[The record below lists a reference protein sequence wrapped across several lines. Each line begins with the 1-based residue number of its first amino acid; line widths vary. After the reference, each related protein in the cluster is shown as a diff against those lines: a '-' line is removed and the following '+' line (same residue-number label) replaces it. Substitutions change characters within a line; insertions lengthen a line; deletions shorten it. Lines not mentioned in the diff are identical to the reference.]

1 MSERATLRLQIV
13 TYLLDALDICADS
26 KTMLSDTLRYNT
38 ASKLLNM
45 RRIQIDTLVDEG
57 RIYLAEG
64 EQIMRLQ
71 FWTNLR
77 RKDGLGTPETLA
89 EWRESFSSDI
99 FDRFVEAEFIAP
111 GEAET
116 AAALD
121 EIEVKP
127 RPKGNSGIK
136 PSDYPEFDGRRD
148 GWFVWRLE
156 YEATAEMAGMKD
168 VLNVVD
174 STDHLKKRL
183 DDHQYDD
190 AVTYQFSMLK
200 KKTSK
205 GTALAKVKK
214 YDATRDG
221 ALAWLDLKEYYNQ
234 EGDKKTYGAEC
245 LKNLVTLT
253 LEHANRGGMD
263 DYINRFELIIDQLQE
278 SDQPLT
284 EDQKKVFFLQG
295 ITDHSYSMTR
305 KTEELDHE
313 RLLVTVTLV
322 LAQTVIGY
330 LFIWRLW
337 LGTLVV
343 QSYGNRSLYLY

>member
-1 MSERATLRLQIV
+1 VVIGPVESGQLACKIDAVSRTDIFIL
-13 TYLLDALDICADS
+13 YLL
-26 KTMLSDTLRYNT
+26 
-38 ASKLLNM
+38 
-45 RRIQIDTLVDEG
+45 
-57 RIYLAEG
+57 
-64 EQIMRLQ
+64 
-71 FWTNLR
+71 
-77 RKDGLGTPETLA
+77 
-89 EWRESFSSDI
+89 
-99 FDRFVEAEFIAP
+99 FVEAEFIAP

-136 PSDYPEFDGRRD
+136 PCDYPEFDGRGD

-214 YDATRDG
+214 YDVTRDG
-221 ALAWLDLKEYYNQ
+221 ALAWLDLKQYYNQ

-245 LKNLVTLT
+245 LKSLVTLT

-284 EDQKKVFFLQG
+284 EDQKKVFFLKG
-295 ITDHSYSMTR
+295 IQDHSYSNTR
-305 KTEELDHE
+305 DLCQPP
-313 RLLVTVTLV
+313 TVTFMGCMKMMK
-322 LAQTVIGY
+322 QKSNEFNKFHTPGQESYDQNQIRRGN
-330 LFIWRLW
+330 
-337 LGTLVV
+337 GT
-343 QSYGNRSLYLY
+343 QKRFHNTNRKFNYADTKGGSPSYG